1 MPLDFPNSPTVNQTY
16 TGPNNVVWQWDGSKW
31 VSGYGASTAYAPVN
45 SPQFLGDPT
54 APTAAPGDADA
65 SIATTAFV
73 AAAVAPDR
81 NNVGRNLLHN
91 SMFNVQQRGAGPWTL
106 NGYTADRFQSVSGTG
121 TGNSTTII
129 TLTDADRAAI
139 GDEAAVSAFQCVMTG
154 TAGAGDFLLP
164 AVQAL
169 EDVLRLA
176 GKTITVSFWARA
188 TTGTPRL
195 GISLEQGFGSGGSTG
210 VSGIGAQFMTLS
222 TTWTRYVSTPIALPS
237 SAGKTL
243 GTGNATYLNLS
254 GSSGATNNT
263 RFGSP
268 GVQSYT
274 LQLWGVQLEIGNL
287 ATPLEKRD
295 PADEL
300 ALCQRFYQGSYPLT
314 WNGYAAGAST
324 NVATPI
330 IFAVAMRATP
340 TLTFNTGSISGNLS
354 APTAGAQQAVYW
366 GGFGFTLPATGTG
379 YAYWTG
385 SFTASADL

>member
-1 MPLDFPNSPTVNQTY
+1 MPLDFPNSPTNGQTY

-154 TAGAGDFLLP
+154 TVGAGDFLLP

-274 LQLWGVQLEIGNL
+274 LQLWGVQLEVGNL
-287 ATPLEKRD
+287 ATPLEKPD
-295 PADEL
+295 PQVEL
-300 ALCQRFYQGSYPLT
+300 ANCQRFYQLGAAMMTATGTASQWISYFQP
-314 WNGYAAGAST
+314 
-324 NVATPI
+324 
-330 IFAVAMRATP
+330 FRVAMRATP
-340 TLTFNTGSISGNLS
+340 TFVFSNQSYVNASGAS
-354 APTAGAQQAVYW
+354 ASAVAWSGANFYAQATAAGITQ
-366 GGFGFTLPATGTG
+366 FTA
-379 YAYWTG
+379 
-385 SFTASADL
+385 SFAASADL